1 MENKYLSEICNPD
14 SGTKTGVRKGCVQLL
29 SIILPPLTMRKVD
42 RVCGDVLR
50 PELVVRTE
58 TEFELPSPAK
68 VCPCA
73 AVMHKSRFREKSAFE
88 SEGDAS
94 ATQYVPSSEETTASA
109 LFLPPEKSDNRSD
122 NMSRSVFTES
132 KDTKNNYSSH
142 FQSSPVICEIPK
154 IPLSCF
160 CISPLS
166 LAFSNACRL
175 LDLMVDGLIP
185 Q

>member
-1 MENKYLSEICNPD
+1 MKNKYLSEICNPD
-14 SGTKTGVRKGCVQLL
+14 SGTKTGVRKGCVRLL

-42 RVCGDVLR
+42 RVCGGVLR

-73 AVMHKSRFREKSAFE
+73 AVMHKSRFRGKSAFE

-132 KDTKNNYSSH
+132 KDMKNNYSSH
-142 FQSSPVICEIPK
+142 FPIFRNAWKTSKTSLGASGGSTFICSLSMYYK
-154 IPLSCF
+154 ISKLRRK
-160 CISPLS
+160 LY
-166 LAFSNACRL
+166 
-175 LDLMVDGLIP
+175 
-185 Q
+185 